1 MANQRLTLWQL
12 HEYLSPSSQR
22 RYELCEKMPSQDEQ
36 DIAEYYCCH
45 RVIERPNTNWKKA
58 CKFTAIFISVTTV
71 VYFCLLFLF
80 KWLGMSSL
88 MPVFLSDFIEDNTV
102 TANILGWLLTC
113 FFAILVVLK
122 RILIGII
129 KIYQHYAPEEIRRR
143 CIFRPTCSEY
153 TIMALQ
159 NYGVIMGLILSYDR
173 LFKRCKGNIY
183 RIDYPYK
190 QTVVEQNK
198 AE

>member
-12 HEYLSPSSQR
+12 YEHLSRSSQR
-22 RYELCEKMPSQDEQ
+22 RYELCEKMPSLEEQ
-36 DIAEYYCCH
+36 DTAEYYCCK
-45 RVIERPNTNWKKA
+45 RVIERPDTNLEMA
-58 CKFTAIFISVTTV
+58 CKCTAIFILVTTIA
-71 VYFCLLFLF
+71 YFCLIFLF
-80 KWLGMSSL
+80 QWLGIISL
-88 MPVFLSDFIEDNTV
+88 MPVFLSNFIEDNTV
-102 TANILGWLLTC
+102 IANVLGWLLTC
-113 FFAILVVLK
+113 FFAMLVALK

-143 CIFRPTCSEY
+143 CIFKPTCSEY

-183 RIDYPYK
+183 RIDYPYN
-190 QTVVEQNK
+190 QTDVEQNK